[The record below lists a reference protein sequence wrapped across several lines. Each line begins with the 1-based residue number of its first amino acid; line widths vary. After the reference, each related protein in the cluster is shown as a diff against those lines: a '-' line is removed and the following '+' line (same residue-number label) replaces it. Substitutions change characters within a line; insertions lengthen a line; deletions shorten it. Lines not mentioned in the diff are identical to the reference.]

1 MNRFYLKYTWIVLA
15 VVLLASS
22 CTATRSQE
30 IGQDIMVFYPG
41 NFEPERMLPSMML
54 LEEPKELGDVP
65 SSWRVVPEFS
75 EKDGKNIAR
84 IAIEEGTDLYGT
96 GEVFGGLS
104 NNGKTVQ
111 LWNTD
116 NYAYKREDGRQLYQ
130 SHPWI
135 MAVRKD
141 GSAYGILIDNT
152 WKQKITLTNPIEI
165 ESDGPAARIIVI
177 ERESPQDLVK
187 ALAELTGKME
197 MPPLW
202 ALGFQQSRYSYAP
215 DSRVKEIATEFR
227 KRKLPIDVIWMDIN
241 YMQNYKVFTFDS
253 LAFPNPAEVN
263 GFLHAHNFKS
273 VWMIDPGIKK
283 EPGYFVYDQGTAG
296 DHWIKTSEGTEYNGE
311 VWPGVCAFPDF
322 TKPDTR
328 AWWSGL
334 YKDFM
339 ATGIDGVWNDMN
351 EPAVFNTPE
360 ATMPEDN
367 LHAGGDGLPADIHR
381 RYHNVYGLL
390 MVKASREGI
399 LDVNPDKRPFVL
411 SRANFMGGQRYAATW
426 TGDNASTWEHF
437 RMATPMVLNLGLSG
451 QPFSGPDLGGYSG
464 SPDEELLAHWTTVGV
479 FYPFS
484 RNHTEANTNDQ
495 EPWAFGKKVE
505 DISRVALE
513 RRYRLMPYLYSLF
526 HEAAETGLPIMR
538 PVYFADAKDTTL
550 RKEDEAFLWG
560 DDLLIVPKWA
570 ENPSLPKGIWR
581 SVSIVGEDSKNDP
594 YQPDVK
600 LRGGAIVPM
609 GQKIQSTVEYKLDS
623 VTLMVSLDQNMKAK
637 GRLYSDA
644 GDGFAYKEGKFTMAE
659 FDAAVTA
666 ENTLKISV
674 AKTKG
679 DLPIEDRYYRIA
691 MVTDAG
697 MNYSAWIY
705 GKDLEIPLSDL
716 KKE

>member
-30 IGQDIMVFYPG
+30 IGEGIMIFYPG

-54 LEEPKELGDVP
+54 LEEPKETGKAP
-65 SSWRVVPEFS
+65 SKWKIVPEFS
-75 EKDGKNIAR
+75 EKEGKNIAT
-84 IAIEEGTDLYGT
+84 ITIEEGTDLYGT

-135 MAVRKD
+135 MAVRRD

-177 ERESPQDLVK
+177 ERESPQELVK

-263 GFLHAHNFKS
+263 SFLHGHNFKS

-296 DHWIKTSEGTEYNGE
+296 DHWIKTSRGTEYNGE

-399 LDVNPDKRPFVL
+399 LDVNPEKRPFVL

-437 RMATPMVLNLGLSG
+437 RMSTPMVLNLGLSG

-464 SPDEELLAHWTTVGV
+464 SPDAELLAHWTTVGV

-484 RNHTEANTNDQ
+484 RNHSEANTNDQ
-495 EPWAFGKKVE
+495 EPWALGKKVE

-538 PVYFADAKDTTL
+538 PVYFADVKDTTL

-560 DDLLIVPKWA
+560 ADLLIVPKWS

-581 SVSIVGEDSKNDP
+581 SVSIVGEDSQNDP

-623 VTLMVSLDQNMKAK
+623 VTLMVSLDQDMKAK

-644 GDGFAYKEGKFTMAE
+644 GDGFAYREGKFTMAG

-691 MVTDAG
+691 LVTDAG

-705 GKDLEIPLSDL
+705 GKDLEIPLSEL

>member
-1 MNRFYLKYTWIVLA
+1 MKRLYFKYTWVAFSI
-15 VVLLASS
+15 LLLFSS
-22 CTATRSQE
+22 CTTSRSQE
-30 IGQDIMVFYPG
+30 IGKEIMIFYPE
-41 NFEPERMLPSMML
+41 NFVPERMLPSMML
-54 LEEPKELGDVP
+54 LEEPKEQGAVP
-65 SSWRVVPEFS
+65 TNWRIVPEFS
-75 EKDGKNIAR
+75 EKDGKNITR
-84 IAIEEGTDLYGT
+84 IAIEDGTDLYGT
-96 GEVFGGLS
+96 GEVLGGLS

-130 SHPWI
+130 SHPWV

-152 WKQKITLTNPIEI
+152 WKQKITLTNPIVI
-165 ESDGPAARIIVI
+165 ESDGPASRIIVI
-177 ERESPQDLVK
+177 ERESPQELVMT
-187 ALAELTGKME
+187 LAELTGTME

-202 ALGFQQSRYSYAP
+202 ALGFQQSRYSYTP
-215 DSRVKEIATEFR
+215 DSRVKEIASEFR

-263 GFLHAHNFKS
+263 DFLHAHDFKS

-296 DHWIKTSEGTEYNGE
+296 DHWIKTSRGTEYNGE
-311 VWPGVCAFPDF
+311 VWPGICAFPDF
-322 TKPDTR
+322 TRPATR
-328 AWWSGL
+328 TWWSGL
-334 YKDFM
+334 YTDFM

-367 LHAGGDGLPADIHR
+367 LHSGGDELPADIHR
-381 RYHNVYGLL
+381 RYHNVYGML
-390 MVKASREGI
+390 MVKASRDGI
-399 LDVNPDKRPFVL
+399 LAANPDKRPFVL

-426 TGDNASTWEHF
+426 TGDNSSTWEHF
-437 RMATPMVLNLGLSG
+437 KMATPMVLNLGLSG

-495 EPWAFGKKVE
+495 EPWALGKKVE

-526 HEAAETGLPIMR
+526 YEASQTGLPIMR
-538 PVYFADAKDTTL
+538 PVYFADVKDTTL

-560 DDLLIVPKWA
+560 DDLLIVPKWSK
-570 ENPSLPKGIWR
+570 NPSLPKGSWR
-581 SVSIVGEDSKNDP
+581 SVSVVGEDSENDP
-594 YQPDVK
+594 YQPDIK

-609 GQKIQSTVEYKLDS
+609 GQIIQSTVEYKLDS
-623 VTLMVSLDQNMKAK
+623 VTLMVSLDENMQAN
-637 GRLYSDA
+637 GDLYSDE
-644 GDGFAYKEGKFTMAE
+644 GDGFGYKDGKFTMIE
-659 FDAAVTA
+659 FDASVTGQ
-666 ENTLKISV
+666 NTLKISV
-674 AKTKG
+674 AKSDG
-679 DLPIEDRYYRIA
+679 DLPVADRYYRIA
-691 MVTDAG
+691 LVGEEG
-697 MNYSAWIY
+697 MRYSDWIY
-705 GKDLEIPLSDL
+705 GKNLEIPLGNL

>member
-1 MNRFYLKYTWIVLA
+1 MNKSYIKHTWLA
-15 VVLLASS
+15 FAILLLASS
-22 CTATRSQE
+22 CTSSRSQQIGDE
-30 IGQDIMVFYPG
+30 IMIFYPE
-41 NFEPERMLPSMML
+41 NFVPERMLPSMML
-54 LEEPKELGDVP
+54 LEEPEELGAVP
-65 SSWRVVPEFS
+65 SKWRVIPEFS
-75 EKDGKNIAR
+75 EKDGKNIAK

-96 GEVFGGLS
+96 GEVLGGLI

-130 SHPWI
+130 SHPWV

-152 WKQKITLTNPIEI
+152 WKQKITLTNPIVI
-165 ESDGPAARIIVI
+165 ESDGPASRIIVI
-177 ERESPQDLVK
+177 ERESPQELVM

-202 ALGFQQSRYSYAP
+202 ALGFQQSRYSYTP
-215 DSRVKEIATEFR
+215 DSRVKEIASEFR

-253 LAFPNPAEVN
+253 LAFPNPVEVN
-263 GFLHAHNFKS
+263 DFLHEHDFKS

-296 DHWIKTSEGTEYNGE
+296 DHWIKTSNGTEYNGE
-311 VWPGVCAFPDF
+311 VWPGICAFPDF
-322 TKPDTR
+322 TRPATR
-328 AWWSGL
+328 TWWSGL
-334 YKDFM
+334 YTDFM

-367 LHAGGDGLPADIHR
+367 LHSGGDGLPADIHR
-381 RYHNVYGLL
+381 RYHNVYGML

-399 LDVNPDKRPFVL
+399 LAVNPDKRPFVL

-426 TGDNASTWEHF
+426 TGDNSSTWEHF
-437 RMATPMVLNLGLSG
+437 KMATPMVLNLGLSG
-451 QPFSGPDLGGYSG
+451 QPFSGPDLGGFSG

-484 RNHTEANTNDQ
+484 RNHTEAKTNDQ
-495 EPWAFGKKVE
+495 EPWALGKKVE
-505 DISRVALE
+505 DISRVALQ

-526 HEAAETGLPIMR
+526 HEAAQTGLPIMR
-538 PVYFADAKDTTL
+538 PAYFADVKDTTL

-560 DDLLIVPKWA
+560 DDLLIVPKWS
-570 ENPSLPKGIWR
+570 ENPSLPKGSWR
-581 SVSIVGEDSKNDP
+581 SVSIVGEDSANDP
-594 YQPDVK
+594 YQPDIK

-609 GQKIQSTVEYKLDS
+609 GQIIQSTVEYKLDS
-623 VTLMVSLDQNMKAK
+623 LTLLVSLDENMQAK
-637 GRLYSDA
+637 GDLYSDE
-644 GDGFAYKEGKFTMAE
+644 GDGFGYKDGKFTMTE
-659 FDAAVTA
+659 FDASVTGQ
-666 ENTLKISV
+666 NTLKIAV
-674 AKTKG
+674 AKADG
-679 DLPIEDRYYRIA
+679 DLPVADRHYRIA
-691 MVTDAG
+691 LVNEEG
-697 MNYSAWIY
+697 MRYSDWIF
-705 GKDLEIPLSDL
+705 GKNLEIPLGNL

>member
-1 MNRFYLKYTWIVLA
+1 MKRFYSKYTWVA
-15 VVLLASS
+15 FAMLLSASS
-22 CTATRSQE
+22 CAASRGQE
-30 IGQDIMVFYPG
+30 IGQDIMIFYPE

-54 LEEPKELGDVP
+54 LEEPKELGEVP
-65 SSWRVVPEFS
+65 SNWKVIPEFS
-75 EKDGKNIAR
+75 EKDGKNIAK
-84 IAIEEGTDLYGT
+84 IAIEAGTDLYGT
-96 GEVFGGLS
+96 GEVLGGLS

-135 MAVRKD
+135 MAVRRD
-141 GSAYGILIDNT
+141 GSAFGILIDNT
-152 WKQKITLTNPIEI
+152 WKQKITLTNPILI

-177 ERESPQDLVK
+177 ERESPQELVM

-202 ALGFQQSRYSYAP
+202 ALGFQQSRYSYTP
-215 DSRVKEIATEFR
+215 DSRVKEIASEFR
-227 KRKLPIDVIWMDIN
+227 KRKLPIDVIWMDID

-263 GFLHAHNFKS
+263 DFLHDHDFKS

-296 DHWIKTSEGTEYNGE
+296 DHWIKTSGGTEYNGE
-311 VWPGVCAFPDF
+311 VWPGICAFPDF
-322 TKPDTR
+322 TKPATR

-334 YKDFM
+334 YRDFM

-367 LHAGGDGLPADIHR
+367 RHGGGGGLPADIHR
-381 RYHNVYGLL
+381 RYHNVYGML

-399 LDVNPDKRPFVL
+399 LAVNPDKRPFVL

-426 TGDNASTWEHF
+426 TGDNSSTWEHF

-451 QPFSGPDLGGYSG
+451 QPFSGPDLGGFSG

-484 RNHTEANTNDQ
+484 RNHTESNTNDQ
-495 EPWAFGKKVE
+495 EPWALGKKVE

-526 HEAAETGLPIMR
+526 HEAAHTGLPVMR
-538 PVYFADAKDTTL
+538 PVYFADVKDTTL

-560 DDLLIVPKWA
+560 NDLLIVPKWS

-581 SVSIVGEDSKNDP
+581 SVSIVGEDSENDP

-609 GQKIQSTVEYKLDS
+609 GQIIQSTAEYNLDS
-623 VTLMVSLDQNMKAK
+623 LTLLVNLDVNMLAK
-637 GRLYSDA
+637 GNLYSDE
-644 GDGFAYKEGKFTMAE
+644 GDGFGYKEGKFTLAE
-659 FDAAVTA
+659 FDAAVTSQ
-666 ENTLKISV
+666 NTLKISI
-674 AKTKG
+674 AKSDG
-679 DLPIEDRYYRIA
+679 NLPVPDRYYRVA
-691 MVTDAG
+691 LVDGEG
-697 MNYSAWIY
+697 MRYSGWIY
-705 GKDLEIPLSDL
+705 GKDLEIPLAEL
-716 KKE
+716 TKK

>member
-1 MNRFYLKYTWIVLA
+1 MKRFYSKYTWA
-15 VVLLASS
+15 AFAMLLSASS
-22 CTATRSQE
+22 CAASRGQE
-30 IGQDIMVFYPG
+30 IGQDIMIFYPE
-41 NFEPERMLPSMML
+41 NFEPQRMLPSMML
-54 LEEPKELGDVP
+54 LEEPKELGEVP
-65 SSWRVVPEFS
+65 SNWKVIPEFS
-75 EKDGKNIAR
+75 EKDGKNIAK
-84 IAIEEGTDLYGT
+84 IAIEAGTDLYGT
-96 GEVFGGLS
+96 GEVLGGLS

-135 MAVRKD
+135 MAVRRD
-141 GSAYGILIDNT
+141 GSAFGILIDNT
-152 WKQKITLTNPIEI
+152 WKQKITLTNPILI

-177 ERESPQDLVK
+177 ERESPQELVM

-202 ALGFQQSRYSYAP
+202 ALGFQQSRYSYTP
-215 DSRVKEIATEFR
+215 DSRVKEIASEFR
-227 KRKLPIDVIWMDIN
+227 KRKLPIDVIWMDID

-253 LAFPNPAEVN
+253 LAFPNPTEVN
-263 GFLHAHNFKS
+263 DFLHDHDFKS

-296 DHWIKTSEGTEYNGE
+296 DHWIKTSGGTEYNGE
-311 VWPGVCAFPDF
+311 VWPGICAFPDF
-322 TKPDTR
+322 TKPATR

-334 YKDFM
+334 YRDFM

-367 LHAGGDGLPADIHR
+367 QHGGGGGLPADIHR
-381 RYHNVYGLL
+381 RYHNVYGML

-399 LDVNPDKRPFVL
+399 LAVNPDKRPFVL

-426 TGDNASTWEHF
+426 TGDNSSTWEHF

-451 QPFSGPDLGGYSG
+451 QPFSGPDLGGFSG

-484 RNHTEANTNDQ
+484 RNHTESNTNDQ
-495 EPWAFGKKVE
+495 EPWALGKKVE

-526 HEAAETGLPIMR
+526 HEAAHTGLPIMR
-538 PVYFADAKDTTL
+538 PVYFADVKDTTL

-560 DDLLIVPKWA
+560 NDLLIVPKWS

-581 SVSIVGEDSKNDP
+581 SVSIVGEDSENDP

-609 GQKIQSTVEYKLDS
+609 GQIIQSTAEYNLDS
-623 VTLMVSLDQNMKAK
+623 LTLLVNLDVNMLAK
-637 GRLYSDA
+637 GNLYSDE
-644 GDGFAYKEGKFTMAE
+644 GDGFGYKEGKFTLAE
-659 FDAAVTA
+659 FDAAVTSQ
-666 ENTLKISV
+666 NTLKISI
-674 AKTKG
+674 AKSDG
-679 DLPIEDRYYRIA
+679 NLPVSDRYYRVA
-691 MVTDAG
+691 LVDGEG
-697 MNYSAWIY
+697 MHYSGWIY
-705 GKDLEIPLSDL
+705 GKDLEIPLAEL
-716 KKE
+716 TKK

>member
-1 MNRFYLKYTWIVLA
+1 MNRIYLKNTWIAFAIL
-15 VVLLASS
+15 LLASS
-22 CTATRSQE
+22 CTTSRSQQ
-30 IGQDIMVFYPG
+30 IGDKIMIFYPE
-41 NFEPERMLPSMML
+41 NFVPERMLPSMML
-54 LEEPKELGDVP
+54 LEEPEEQGAVP
-65 SSWRVVPEFS
+65 PSWKVIPEFS
-75 EKDGKNIAR
+75 EKDGKNIAK

-96 GEVFGGLS
+96 GEVLGGLS

-152 WKQKITLTNPIEI
+152 WKQKITLTNPIVI
-165 ESDGPAARIIVI
+165 ESDGPASRIIVI
-177 ERESPQDLVK
+177 ERNSPQELVM
-187 ALAELTGKME
+187 ALAELTGTME

-202 ALGFQQSRYSYAP
+202 ALGFQQSRYSYTP
-215 DSRVKEIATEFR
+215 DSRVKEIASEFR

-253 LAFPNPAEVN
+253 LAFPDPAEVN
-263 GFLHAHNFKS
+263 DFLHAHDFKS

-296 DHWIKTSEGTEYNGE
+296 DHWIKTSSGTEYNGE
-311 VWPGVCAFPDF
+311 VWPGICAFPDF
-322 TKPDTR
+322 TRPATR

-367 LHAGGDGLPADIHR
+367 LHSGGDELPADIHR
-381 RYHNVYGLL
+381 RYHNLYGML

-399 LDVNPDKRPFVL
+399 LAANPDKRPFVL

-426 TGDNASTWEHF
+426 TGDNSSTWDHF
-437 RMATPMVLNLGLSG
+437 KMATPMVLNLGLSG

-484 RNHTEANTNDQ
+484 RNHTESKTNDQ
-495 EPWAFGKKVE
+495 EPWALGKKVE

-526 HEAAETGLPIMR
+526 YEAAQTGLPIMR
-538 PVYFADAKDTTL
+538 PVYFADVKDTTL

-560 DDLLIVPKWA
+560 DDLLIVPKWS

-581 SVSIVGEDSKNDP
+581 SVSIVGEDSANDP
-594 YQPDVK
+594 YQPDIK

-609 GQKIQSTVEYKLDS
+609 GQVIQSTVEYKLDS
-623 VTLMVSLDQNMKAK
+623 LTLLVSLDENMQAN
-637 GRLYSDA
+637 GDLYSDE
-644 GDGFAYKEGKFTMAE
+644 GDGFGYKDGKFTMTE
-659 FDAAVTA
+659 FDASVTGQ
-666 ENTLKISV
+666 NTLKISV
-674 AKTKG
+674 AKSYG
-679 DLPIEDRYYRIA
+679 DLPVADRYYRIA
-691 MVTDAG
+691 LVGEEG
-697 MNYSAWIY
+697 MRYSDWIY
-705 GKDLEIPLSDL
+705 GKNMEVQLSEL
-716 KKE
+716 KKK

>member
-1 MNRFYLKYTWIVLA
+1 MTRIYLKYTWLPFAI
-15 VVLLASS
+15 LLFASS
-22 CTATRSQE
+22 CTSSRGQE
-30 IGQDIMVFYPG
+30 IGQNIMIFYPE

-54 LEEPKELGDVP
+54 LEEPEEQGAVP
-65 SSWRVVPEFS
+65 PSWKVIPEFS
-75 EKDGKNIAR
+75 EKDGKNIAK
-84 IAIEEGTDLYGT
+84 IIIEEGTDLYGT
-96 GEVFGGLS
+96 GEVLGGLS

-130 SHPWI
+130 SHPWV

-152 WKQKITLTNPIEI
+152 WKQKITLTNPIVI
-165 ESDGPAARIIVI
+165 ESDGPASRIIVI
-177 ERESPQDLVK
+177 ERNSPQELVM
-187 ALAELTGKME
+187 ALADLTGTME

-202 ALGFQQSRYSYAP
+202 ALGFQQSRYSYTP
-215 DSRVKEIATEFR
+215 DSRVKEIASEFR

-263 GFLHAHNFKS
+263 DFLHAHDFKS

-296 DHWIKTSEGTEYNGE
+296 DHWIKTSRGTEYNGE
-311 VWPGVCAFPDF
+311 VWPGICAFPDF
-322 TKPDTR
+322 TRPATR
-328 AWWSGL
+328 TWWSGL
-334 YKDFM
+334 YTDFM
-339 ATGIDGVWNDMN
+339 AMGIDGVWNDMN

-367 LHAGGDGLPADIHR
+367 LHSGGDELPADIHR
-381 RYHNVYGLL
+381 RYHNVYGML
-390 MVKASREGI
+390 MVKASRDGI
-399 LDVNPDKRPFVL
+399 LAANPDKRPFVL

-426 TGDNASTWEHF
+426 TGDNSSTWEHF
-437 RMATPMVLNLGLSG
+437 KMATPMVLNLGLSG

-495 EPWAFGKKVE
+495 EPWALGKKVE

-526 HEAAETGLPIMR
+526 YEASQTGLPIMR
-538 PVYFADAKDTTL
+538 PVYFADVKDTTL

-560 DDLLIVPKWA
+560 DDLLIVPKWSK
-570 ENPSLPKGIWR
+570 NPSLPKGSWR
-581 SVSIVGEDSKNDP
+581 SVSVVGEDSENDP
-594 YQPDVK
+594 YQPDIK

-609 GQKIQSTVEYKLDS
+609 GQIIQSTVEYKLDS
-623 VTLMVSLDQNMKAK
+623 VTLMVSLDENMQAN
-637 GRLYSDA
+637 GDLYSDE
-644 GDGFAYKEGKFTMAE
+644 GDGFGYKDGKFTMIE
-659 FDAAVTA
+659 FDASVTGQ
-666 ENTLKISV
+666 NTLKISV
-674 AKTKG
+674 AKSDG
-679 DLPIEDRYYRIA
+679 DLPVADRYYRIA
-691 MVTDAG
+691 LVGEEG
-697 MNYSAWIY
+697 MRYSDWIY
-705 GKDLEIPLSDL
+705 GKNLEIPLGNL

>member
-1 MNRFYLKYTWIVLA
+1 MKQHQLKHRWILLA
-15 VVLLASS
+15 FILLASS
-22 CTATRSQE
+22 CSTSRSQE
-30 IGQDIMVFYPG
+30 IGQDIMIFYPE
-41 NFEPERMLPSMML
+41 NFLPDRMLPSMML
-54 LEEPKELGDVP
+54 LQEPKELGEIP
-65 SSWRVVPEFS
+65 SHWKVVPEFS
-75 EKDGKNIAR
+75 EKDGKNIATIR
-84 IAIEEGTDLYGT
+84 IEEGTDLYGT
-96 GEVFGGLS
+96 GEVLGGLS

-130 SHPWI
+130 SHPWV

-152 WKQKITLTNPIEI
+152 WKQKITLTNPIVV
-165 ESDGPAARIIVI
+165 ESDGPAPRIIVI
-177 ERESPQDLVK
+177 ERESPQELVK

-202 ALGFQQSRYSYAP
+202 ALGFQQSRYSYFP
-215 DSRVKEIATEFR
+215 DSRVKEIASEYR

-253 LAFPNPAEVN
+253 LAFPNPSEVN
-263 GFLHAHNFKS
+263 DFLHEHDFKS

-296 DHWIKTSEGTEYNGE
+296 DHWIKTSAGSEYNGE

-322 TKPDTR
+322 TRPETR
-328 AWWSGL
+328 DWWSGL
-334 YKDFM
+334 YEDFM

-351 EPAVFNTPE
+351 EPAVFNTPD

-367 LHAGGDGLPADIHR
+367 LHSGGDDLPADIHR
-381 RYHNVYGLL
+381 RYHNVYGML
-390 MVKASREGI
+390 MVKASRDGI
-399 LDVNPDKRPFVL
+399 LKVNPDKRPFVL

-484 RNHTEANTNDQ
+484 RNHSEANTKDQ
-495 EPWAFGKKVE
+495 EPWALGKKVE

-513 RRYRLMPYLYSLF
+513 RRYRLMPYLYTLF
-526 HEAAETGLPIMR
+526 HEAAESGLPIMR
-538 PVYFADAKDTTL
+538 PVYFVDVKDTTL

-560 DDLLIVPKWA
+560 DDLLIIPKWA
-570 ENPSLPKGIWR
+570 ESPALPKGNWR
-581 SVSIVGEDSKNDP
+581 SVSIAGEDSQNDP

-600 LRGGAIVPM
+600 LRSGAIVPM
-609 GQKIQSTVEYKLDS
+609 GQVIQSTVDYRLDS
-623 VTLMVSLDQNMKAK
+623 VTLMINLDQDMKAK
-637 GRLYSDA
+637 GSLYSDA
-644 GDGFAYKEGKFTMAE
+644 GEGFDYKEGKFAKAE
-659 FDAAVTA
+659 FDAAVSN
-666 ENTLKISV
+666 ENMLQITIVKTSGELPLEERFYRV
-674 AKTKG
+674 A
-679 DLPIEDRYYRIA
+679 LVNE
-691 MVTDAG
+691 AG
-697 MNYSAWIY
+697 MTYSSWIY
-705 GKDLEIPLSDL
+705 GKNFEIPLSGL